1 MAGLA
6 PTRLAVR
13 LVLSL
18 LAVSVLVFLLTIAV
32 PGDPARAALGKAA
45 TPAQLKAFDAAHGLD
60 APLYEQFGRFL
71 QHLVQGKL
79 GTRTPPG
86 SRWRRLIGARF
97 ERTFFL
103 VLIAWLI
110 AALISI
116 PVGMWSGRRAGS
128 VADSAVS
135 GITLGLAALPEF
147 VIGLLLVFI
156 VGVKLGWLPVNS
168 TQAGLRHHA
177 VGRLL
182 LLPAARDHDRAHD
195 HPLHNAAGPGQCPGG
210 RLRAVHQG
218 GHSARRARARLTF
231 MHVLPNAAPPVL
243 NALALQFAGSIGG
256 VVVTETVFGFPGIGQ
271 LLVQAVGSRD
281 LPVVQAITMIIGAVY
296 VLVNTLADA
305 GVRLRR
311 GCAPPS
317 KSRHDPARRTPLDE
331 VSTPVAEVAAVT
343 AGRGARRAAPVP
355 RHPVRA
361 GGHHRPAGDPGDLA
375 DRARSSRR
383 TTRTRPW
390 PRPHWARPPHT
401 CSAPTCSAATC
412 GAACSA
418 AG

>member
-1 MAGLA
+1 VLTSPRWRGPAEYL
-6 PTRLAVR
+6 RLAVR

-18 LAVSVLVFLLTIAV
+18 LAVSALVFLLTIAV

-71 QHLVQGKL
+71 QHLVQGQL
-79 GTRTPPG
+79 GTSYASGQSVATA
-86 SRWRRLIGARF
+86 IGARF

-128 VADSAVS
+128 AADSVLS
-135 GITLGLAALPEF
+135 GATLALAALPEF

-168 TQAGLRHHA
+168 TAAGYSTTPW
-177 VGRLL
+177 GDFSSY
-182 LLPAARDHDRAHD
+182 LLPAIAIALTIIPYITRLTRANAREVDSEPYIRAAILRGVH
-195 HPLHNAAGPGQCPGG
+195 GP
-210 RLRAVHQG
+210 
-218 GHSARRARARLTF
+218 RLTF

-281 LPVVQAITMIIGAVY
+281 LPVVQAITIIIGAVY

-305 GVRLRR
+305 GVRALTPRLR
-311 GCAPPS
+311 P
-317 KSRHDPARRTPLDE
+317 TQQ
-331 VSTPVAEVAAVT
+331 V
-343 AGRGARRAAPVP
+343 
-355 RHPVRA
+355 
-361 GGHHRPAGDPGDLA
+361 
-375 DRARSSRR
+375 
-383 TTRTRPW
+383 
-390 PRPHWARPPHT
+390 
-401 CSAPTCSAATC
+401 APT
-412 GAACSA
+412 
-418 AG
+418 

>member
-1 MAGLA
+1 VLTSPRWRA
-6 PTRLAVR
+6 PAEYLRLAVR

-18 LAVSVLVFLLTIAV
+18 LAVSALVFLLTVAV

-71 QHLVQGKL
+71 QHLVQGQL
-79 GTRTPPG
+79 GTSYASGQSVATA
-86 SRWRRLIGARF
+86 IGARF
-97 ERTFFL
+97 ERTFYL

-128 VADSAVS
+128 AADSVLS
-135 GITLGLAALPEF
+135 GTTLALAALPEF

-168 TQAGLRHHA
+168 TAAGYSTTPW
-177 VGRLL
+177 GDFSSY
-182 LLPAARDHDRAHD
+182 LLPAIAIALTII
-195 HPLHNAAGPGQCPGG
+195 PYIK
-210 RLRAVHQG
+210 RL
-218 GHSARRARARLTF
+218 ARANAREVNSEPYIRAAILRGVHGPRLTF

-281 LPVVQAITMIIGAVY
+281 LPVVQAITIIIGAVY

-305 GVRLRR
+305 GVRALTPRLRPTQQV
-311 GCAPPS
+311 A
-317 KSRHDPARRTPLDE
+317 
-331 VSTPVAEVAAVT
+331 ST
-343 AGRGARRAAPVP
+343 
-355 RHPVRA
+355 
-361 GGHHRPAGDPGDLA
+361 
-375 DRARSSRR
+375 
-383 TTRTRPW
+383 
-390 PRPHWARPPHT
+390 
-401 CSAPTCSAATC
+401 
-412 GAACSA
+412 
-418 AG
+418 

>member
-1 MAGLA
+1 VLTSPRWRGLA
-6 PTRLAVR
+6 EYLRLAVR

-71 QHLVQGKL
+71 LHLVQGQL
-79 GTRTPPG
+79 GTSYASGQSVATA
-86 SRWRRLIGARF
+86 IGARF

-128 VADSAVS
+128 AADSVLS
-135 GITLGLAALPEF
+135 GATLALAALPEF

-168 TQAGLRHHA
+168 TAAGYSTTPW
-177 VGRLL
+177 GDFSSY
-182 LLPAARDHDRAHD
+182 LLPAIAIALTIIPYITRLTRANAREVDSEPYIRAAILRGVH
-195 HPLHNAAGPGQCPGG
+195 GP
-210 RLRAVHQG
+210 
-218 GHSARRARARLTF
+218 RLTF

-281 LPVVQAITMIIGAVY
+281 LPVVQAITIIIGAVY

-305 GVRLRR
+305 GVRALTPRLR
-311 GCAPPS
+311 P
-317 KSRHDPARRTPLDE
+317 TQQ
-331 VSTPVAEVAAVT
+331 V
-343 AGRGARRAAPVP
+343 
-355 RHPVRA
+355 
-361 GGHHRPAGDPGDLA
+361 
-375 DRARSSRR
+375 
-383 TTRTRPW
+383 
-390 PRPHWARPPHT
+390 
-401 CSAPTCSAATC
+401 APT
-412 GAACSA
+412 
-418 AG
+418 

>member
-1 MAGLA
+1 VLTSPRWRGLA
-6 PTRLAVR
+6 EYLRLAVR

-60 APLYEQFGRFL
+60 APLYEQLGRFL
-71 QHLVQGKL
+71 QHLVLGQL
-79 GTRTPPG
+79 GTSYASGQSVATA
-86 SRWRRLIGARF
+86 IGARF

-128 VADSAVS
+128 AADSVLS
-135 GITLGLAALPEF
+135 GTTLALAALPEF

-168 TQAGLRHHA
+168 TAAGYSTTPW
-177 VGRLL
+177 GDFSSY
-182 LLPAARDHDRAHD
+182 LLPAIAIALTII
-195 HPLHNAAGPGQCPGG
+195 PYIT
-210 RLRAVHQG
+210 RL
-218 GHSARRARARLTF
+218 ARANAREVNSEPYIRAAILRGVHGPRLTF
-231 MHVLPNAAPPVL
+231 LHVLPNAAPPVL

-281 LPVVQAITMIIGAVY
+281 LPVVQAITIIIGAVY

-305 GVRLRR
+305 GVRALTPRLR
-311 GCAPPS
+311 P
-317 KSRHDPARRTPLDE
+317 TQQ
-331 VSTPVAEVAAVT
+331 V
-343 AGRGARRAAPVP
+343 
-355 RHPVRA
+355 
-361 GGHHRPAGDPGDLA
+361 
-375 DRARSSRR
+375 
-383 TTRTRPW
+383 
-390 PRPHWARPPHT
+390 
-401 CSAPTCSAATC
+401 APT
-412 GAACSA
+412 
-418 AG
+418 